1 MLKVCV
7 ENSIFL
13 LELYLKLFMG
23 EANMNSQESRS
34 LRDPW

>member
-23 EANMNSQESRS
+23 KANRNSQEFWS
-34 LRDPW
+34 LRDLC